1 MWGRRWIRAE
11 IWRNANEREREDYSS
26 ARFVDVSFLYL
37 TLPLKRKKKLCSC
50 NSVNKKI
57 CVLADRGQHWACKCR
72 GGVADVE
79 VALQWSHHPPLY
91 KLHKSLKE
99 GNTLNEEERRESERE
114 RERIYIEHICN
125 IPSFRIAERLVW
137 FTARDNLGDTHA
149 WWENDASFRKFSCSP
164 TFISPPCNI
173 QTLFSTQYAGA
184 AFCDWNL
191 RMQSNSCGWIWPRLC
206 ILQYP
211 GIQICDRKRVAS
223 TFLCAA

>member
-72 GGVADVE
+72 GVVADVE

-99 GNTLNEEERRESERE
+99 GNTLNEEGRRESERE

-149 WWENDASFRKFSCSP
+149 WWENYAYFRKFSCSP
-164 TFISPPCNI
+164 TFISPPLQHPNVIFHSVCRCCVLWLKFEDAIKLLWLNMTKVMYFAI
-173 QTLFSTQYAGA
+173 SRHTDL
-184 AFCDWNL
+184 
-191 RMQSNSCGWIWPRLC
+191 WP
-206 ILQYP
+206 
-211 GIQICDRKRVAS
+211 
-223 TFLCAA
+223 